1 MPEAFEHPCWRLDS
15 HGDSGIKE
23 SQAVLDQLLPM
34 LKGLVKTGYNVYMP
48 FYGSVYYS
56 SILWPTA
63 EDHFTGFAIFD
74 SSVHL
79 VGEAVSFLPFIF
91 WFSLFYSLAP
101 HFPTSASVHSR
112 SPFTQTISLLPRN
125 LQPHLDLVICRRLEE
140 NSQFQIVFHLSL
152 EA

>member
-34 LKGLVKTGYNVYMP
+34 LKGLVKPGYNVYMT

-63 EDHFTGFAIFD
+63 EDHFTGFAVFD

-79 VGEAVSFLPFIF
+79 LGEFVSFLPFIF
-91 WFSLFYSLAP
+91 LFSLFYSLAP
-101 HFPTSASVHSR
+101 PFPTSASVHFH
-112 SPFTQTISLLPRN
+112 SPFTQIISLLPRK
-125 LQPHLDLVICRRLEE
+125 LQLHLDLVFCRWLGE
-140 NSQFQIVFHLSL
+140 NSQFQIVFHLCL